1 MPDMTGLE
9 LLQEIRD
16 YVSWNMRV
24 VFYTAY
30 DKYMI
35 QAIRE
40 AAFDYL
46 LKPFD
51 EQDLKEIL
59 TRFTQQV
66 ETTGQR
72 VSFPVGNPMH
82 TGQTFIVLL
91 QLTICVRCVLLR

>member
-1 MPDMTGLE
+1 MTGVE
-9 LLQEIRD
+9 LLTGD
-16 YVSWNMRV
+16 THYVSWNMRV

-51 EQDLKEIL
+51 ERDLKEIL

-66 ETTGQR
+66 ETGAAGI
-72 VSFPVGNPMH
+72 VSDRESYAYRTDFH
-82 TGQTFIVLL
+82 RFYSD
-91 QLTICVRCVLLR
+91 